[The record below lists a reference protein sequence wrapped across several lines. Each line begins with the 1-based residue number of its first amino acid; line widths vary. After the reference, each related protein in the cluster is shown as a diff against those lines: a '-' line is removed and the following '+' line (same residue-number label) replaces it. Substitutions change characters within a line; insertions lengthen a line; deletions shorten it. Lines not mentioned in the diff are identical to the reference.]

1 MREQYVLKRKIKH
14 LKNNETNYIKYLLFS
29 PHQKLI
35 DCCLKIQNFI
45 ETYIYTIRYFT
56 IGPLNFL
63 KTAKN
68 ETNFYQTK
76 EILRIRN
83 LVSTLEACKNV
94 IRYEV
99 FAKIL
104 IRQETESFGRSG
116 GWTVASFLQRQVTP

>member
-1 MREQYVLKRKIKH
+1 MKQRRTYTSPEIDWL
-14 LKNNETNYIKYLLFS
+14 LPEKN
-29 PHQKLI
+29 
-35 DCCLKIQNFI
+35 QNFI

-94 IRYEV
+94 IKYEV
-99 FAKIL
+99 FANFL
-104 IRQETESFGRSG
+104 IRQETESFGE
-116 GWTVASFLQRQVTP
+116 VKQ

>member
-1 MREQYVLKRKIKH
+1 MKKI
-14 LKNNETNYIKYLLFS
+14 YLLFT

-94 IRYEV
+94 IKYEV
-99 FAKIL
+99 FANFL
-104 IRQETESFGRSG
+104 IRQETESFGEVKRINSSRFSLAPTEAG
-116 GWTVASFLQRQVTP
+116 HTLKQCFLTCVDINICLL